1 MAGVDAKDN
10 LKAQTITLGTNAP
23 KSDWPVNMVLGTSS
37 TTAYE
42 GDWGAS
48 VSGQVAIL
56 NTNTF
61 PRQSGLSVSN
71 DVAIVKTNYF
81 PLQSGL
87 NVSNRVGVLE
97 TNTAPLQSY
106 LNTSNTVVILNTNTA
121 PLQSYIATSNQV
133 AINTTNLFPM
143 QSGLNISNRVG
154 VLESTYAPYS
164 STNYA
169 NSSTVTV
176 NYAHGGTIKTTL
188 TNNPTVLFF
197 ANDYPTNGVNRVSVD
212 VYAGTNITPAF
223 VVGNVTNQTA
233 PVYSNTVPA
242 SLIFRKSGTNTLWEG
257 SQIRR

>member
-1 MAGVDAKDN
+1 MKILLSILICLFAYTGMAGVDAKDN

-61 PRQSGLSVSN
+61 PLQSGLSVSN

-97 TNTAPLQSY
+97 
-106 LNTSNTVVILNTNTA
+106 
-121 PLQSYIATSNQV
+121 
-133 AINTTNLFPM
+133 
-143 QSGLNISNRVG
+143 
-154 VLESTYAPYS
+154 STYAPYS
-164 STNYA
+164 STNWA
-169 NSSTVTV
+169 VNRTVTV
-176 NYAHGGTIKTTL
+176 SYANGGAVETTL
-188 TNNPTVLFF
+188 TNNPTTIVF
-197 ANDYPTNGVNRVSVD
+197 ANDYPTNGINRVSVD
-212 VYAGTNITPAF
+212 VYAGTNITPQF
-223 VVGNVTNQTA
+223 VAGNVTNQTA